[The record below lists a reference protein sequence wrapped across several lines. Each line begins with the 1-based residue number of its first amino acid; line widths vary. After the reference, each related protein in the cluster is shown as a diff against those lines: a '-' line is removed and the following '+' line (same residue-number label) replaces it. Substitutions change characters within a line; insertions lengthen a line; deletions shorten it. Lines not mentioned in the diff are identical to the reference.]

1 MSVRFGSRFGKPQ
14 STAPV
19 KEGDV
24 LEVEIEAVG
33 GKGDGIAKK
42 EGFVLFVPNTKKG
55 DKVKVKV
62 TRVLRN
68 MGFADVVG
76 NASDE
81 ESQKTISGE
90 ESQEQVEDTEDFGE
104 D

>member
-1 MSVRFGSRFGKPQ
+1 VRFGSRFGGKPFR
-14 STAPV
+14 TAPV

-24 LEVEIEAVG
+24 LNVEIEAIG

-55 DKVKVKV
+55 DQVQVKI

-68 MGFADVVG
+68 MAFAEVVG
-76 NASDE
+76 E
-81 ESQKTISGE
+81 G
-90 ESQEQVEDTEDFGE
+90 QEQGQEQEQQNIEDTENFGE
-104 D
+104 EE